1 MPAKI
6 LVVEDH
12 PDSREIL
19 VFQLRHVG
27 YEAIG
32 AETAEEGIE
41 KALAEG
47 PDVVV
52 MDLGLPGLDGIEA
65 TVRLKQNPQTA
76 HIPVIAL
83 TAWGEQFHKEKA
95 LAAGMMEY
103 LTKPARLQVIKDV
116 IEKVLQTKA

>member
-12 PDSREIL
+12 ADSREIL

-95 LAAGMMEY
+95 LAAGMVEY

>member
-41 KALAEG
+41 KALVEG

-95 LAAGMMEY
+95 LEAGMAEY

>member
-41 KALAEG
+41 KAAAKN
-47 PDVVV
+47 PDVII
-52 MDLGLPGLDGIEA
+52 MDLGLPGLNGIEA

-76 HIPVIAL
+76 HIPVVAL

-95 LAAGMMEY
+95 LAAGMVEY

-116 IEKVLQTKA
+116 IEKFLQTKA

>member
-12 PDSREIL
+12 SDSREIL

-41 KALAEG
+41 KALAES

-95 LAAGMMEY
+95 LAAGMVEY